1 MITDKGFTDRDGQ
14 DDIDLMISTNPGE
27 PLKPLRKVA
36 SGGELSRIM
45 LAIKKV
51 IGGEEEKTLIFDEVD
66 AGIGGKVADMV
77 GKRLQELARKHQ
89 VLCITHL
96 PQIAA
101 YGDHHFLVEKTFK
114 KEQTKT
120 NIREL
125 SGGERVQEIARMMSG
140 ATITEKTIER
150 AEEMLHND

>member
-1 MITDKGFTDRDGQ
+1 MRGLKFNVMMTDKGFVDRDGQ
-14 DDIDLMISTNPGE
+14 DDMELMISTNPGE

-77 GKRLQELARKHQ
+77 GKRLHELARKPPGT
-89 VLCITHL
+89 LYYSS
-96 PQIAA
+96 AA
-101 YGDHHFLVEKTFK
+101 DRSTW
-114 KEQTKT
+114 
-120 NIREL
+120 
-125 SGGERVQEIARMMSG
+125 
-140 ATITEKTIER
+140 
-150 AEEMLHND
+150 